1 MLDGRVRRGAHE
13 MKLATFLRLG
23 CSVLGASL
31 AGSALV
37 MACAQNEESANVG
50 GDASVVPDSS
60 STEVDAGDAS
70 ADASCDAAT
79 ENCVTEVV
87 PCESVAWCMV
97 SANVSV
103 FDVLASVW
111 GSGPNDVWAVGSSG
125 TILHWD
131 GATWTPTSSGVKNTF
146 FRVWGS
152 GADDVYAV
160 SSTDVILH
168 SAGFQGG
175 SASWKPMVP
184 KEAPV
189 PPVLVQAIW
198 GSSSTDVRLG
208 GKAFDVPVEG
218 ADPIKSNQFLRNQGT
233 IDGPW
238 RSIPGTFDVT
248 SIWGSSADDVW
259 MTGDNS
265 ATVNYQRGLVVHGT
279 PGPGAGADDR
289 LVWTPVETQTE
300 VVLNGI
306 WGSSSSDV
314 WAVGALGTIRHYVA
328 GNPRFQEV
336 VSSTRQN
343 LYGVWGSGPNDVWAV
358 GDEGTIL
365 HWNGQSIEVSTA
377 QFQVGRKPALRG
389 VWGSGPNDVWI
400 VGDGIALHYTGPK
413 PGATGEHQ

>member
-1 MLDGRVRRGAHE
+1 
-13 MKLATFLRLG
+13 MKRTTFLDVG
-23 CSVLGASL
+23 CSVLLAVLAVLAS
-31 AGSALV
+31 AAV
-37 MACAQNEESANVG
+37 VAACASNEDTSSDTTT
-50 GDASVVPDSS
+50 DASIVPDAS
-60 STEVDAGDAS
+60 STGEDAADAM

-79 ENCVTEVV
+79 ENCVTEMA

-111 GSGPNDVWAVGSSG
+111 GSAPNDVWAVGSGG

-131 GATWTPTSSGVKNTF
+131 GTTWTRTPSGVKNTF

-152 GADDVYAV
+152 GPNDVWAV

-168 SAGFQGG
+168 GTGFQNGT
-175 SASWKPMVP
+175 ASWKPAIPAVSTA
-184 KEAPV
+184 APA
-189 PPVLVQAIW
+189 LVQAMW
-198 GSSSTDVRLG
+198 GSSSTDLRLG
-208 GKAFDVPVEG
+208 GKAFDLLVEG
-218 ADPIKSNQFLRNQGT
+218 EGPRKSNQFLSNEGVLG
-233 IDGPW
+233 GPW
-238 RSIPGTFDVT
+238 KALAGTFDVT

-265 ATVNYQRGLVVHGT
+265 KTVQYQRGLIMHGT
-279 PGPGAGADDR
+279 PAATDAGGEDR
-289 LVWTPVETQTE
+289 LAWTPVESQTD
-300 VVLNGI
+300 VVLEGI

-314 WAVGALGTIRHYVA
+314 WAVGALGTIRHYLA
-328 GNPRFQEV
+328 GNSRFQEV
-336 VSSTRQN
+336 ASNTRQD
-343 LYGVWGSGPNDVWAV
+343 LHGVWASGPNDVWAV

-365 HWNGQSIEVSTA
+365 HWNGQSFEMSSA
-377 QFQVGRKPALRG
+377 QFQIGRKPTLRG